1 MPVDHCKPAT
11 KQGKRHPSVT
21 MRATIIAVAL
31 LSTPH
36 IVSAQRE
43 VRIAASDGY
52 ALEATY
58 YDPGKPGPA
67 VILFRNCDQNRQAN
81 HAFAEKLRDRGIHV
95 VSYEYRNGVIA
106 GRDWQGTRADD
117 AKSIRAWLALST
129 SVDTARLGAVG
140 GSCGV
145 QVALQFA
152 MAFAPH
158 VKAAVILSGP
168 HSQEQRAFV
177 ARTAGF
183 SVLAVASEGEGSEQ
197 YMKPI
202 AQASRHPQSRLVVL
216 AGRSHGMLMLS
227 DATGLEPEVLRW
239 LTDRLANPEQ
249 P

>member
-1 MPVDHCKPAT
+1 
-11 KQGKRHPSVT
+11 
-21 MRATIIAVAL
+21 MRATIIAVSF

-36 IVSAQRE
+36 IVAAQQRD
-43 VRIAASDGY
+43 VAIAGSDGY
-52 ALEATY
+52 AIEATY
-58 YDPGKPGPA
+58 FDPGKPGPG
-67 VILFRNCDQNRQAN
+67 VILFRNCDQKRQAN

-95 VSYEYRNGVIA
+95 VSYEYRNGLIA

-117 AKSIRAWLALST
+117 AKSIRAWLAT
-129 SVDTARLGAVG
+129 TTAVDTGRLGVVG

-168 HSQEQRAFV
+168 HSEEQRAFV
-177 ARTAGF
+177 ARTTGL

-202 AQASRHPQSRLVVL
+202 AQASRHPNSRLIVL
-216 AGRSHGMLMLS
+216 EGRSHGMLMLS

-239 LTDRLANPEQ
+239 LMDRLTNPEQ